1 VLRHARSGPPR
12 RPTVRPVAI
21 VTAATPVGT
30 AAILEHQALV
40 VRGSVAPGPFS
51 PHVPA
56 GVSAA
61 HNGEIEWP

>member
-1 VLRHARSGPPR
+1 M
-12 RPTVRPVAI
+12 
-21 VTAATPVGT
+21 GT